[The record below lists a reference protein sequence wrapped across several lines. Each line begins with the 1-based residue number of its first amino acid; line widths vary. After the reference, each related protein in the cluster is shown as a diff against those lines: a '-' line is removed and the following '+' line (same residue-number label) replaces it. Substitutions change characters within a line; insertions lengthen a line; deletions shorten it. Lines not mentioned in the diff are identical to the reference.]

1 MAELLALPESKAED
15 SLAEMVMIGAEGEF
29 QGVWEGNKAG
39 KEEKKMKGEEKGEKG
54 GKRDVKRKKL

>member
-29 QGVWEGNKAG
+29 QGVGEGNKVG
-39 KEEKKMKGEEKGEKG
+39 RKEKKMKGEEKGEKG
-54 GKRDVKRKKL
+54 GKRGKKRC